1 MSSAIITT
9 SLNAVATGNY
19 TYTENAVDVEGKDGY
34 TAVKY
39 DVWIYQ
45 PASMD
50 EGQTHL
56 ITLA

>member
-1 MSSAIITT
+1 M
-9 SLNAVATGNY
+9 NAVATGNY
-19 TYTENAVDVEGKDGY
+19 TYIEDAVDVEGKDGY
-34 TAVKY
+34 TAIKY
-39 DVWIYQ
+39 DVWVYQ